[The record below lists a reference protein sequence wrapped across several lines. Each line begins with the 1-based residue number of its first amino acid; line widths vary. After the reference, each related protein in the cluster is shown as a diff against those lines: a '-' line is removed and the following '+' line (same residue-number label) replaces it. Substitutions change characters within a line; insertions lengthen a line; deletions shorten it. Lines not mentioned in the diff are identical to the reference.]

1 MRITQGSGWVP
12 YNKRSHIMQ
21 HYQDELTEGSKAF
34 QKKIA
39 ETEKK
44 IGDTTLQAQSEFIKT
59 FEEMSRAV
67 MSRATAEIEFGARL
81 TQRLS
86 EAHSL
91 PDVVSAYQEWL
102 GKEMSARSEDA
113 RRFMTSSQKF
123 IAPSPRPFSNRS
135 STLASTPPFL
145 PHCS

>member
-1 MRITQGSGWVP
+1 
-12 YNKRSHIMQ
+12 MQ
-21 HYQDELTEGSKAF
+21 NYQNELTEASKTI

-44 IGDTTLQAQSEFIKT
+44 IGDTTLQAQNEFIKT

-67 MSRATAEIEFGARL
+67 MSRATAEIELGVRL

-102 GKEMSARSEDA
+102 SEEMNAHSENARL
-113 RRFMTSSQKF
+113 FMTNSQKF
-123 IAPSPRPFSNRS
+123 ITASTRLFSNGRS
-135 STLASTPPFL
+135 GV
-145 PHCS
+145 

>member
-1 MRITQGSGWVP
+1 
-12 YNKRSHIMQ
+12 MQ
-21 HYQDELTEGSKAF
+21 NYQDELTEASKII

-44 IGDTTLQAQSEFIKT
+44 IGDTTLQAQNEFSKT

-67 MSRATAEIEFGARL
+67 MSRATAEIEFGVRL

-102 GKEMSARSEDA
+102 GQEMSARSEDERQFKCALAA
-113 RRFMTSSQKF
+113 RLLDHSAQHTGDFLAGIRIVGHDLKEF
-123 IAPSPRPFSNRS
+123 IGSARAG
-135 STLASTPPFL
+135 ASRRDIKGR
-145 PHCS
+145 

>member
-1 MRITQGSGWVP
+1 
-12 YNKRSHIMQ
+12 MQ
-21 HYQDELTEGSKAF
+21 NYQDELTEASKII

-44 IGDTTLQAQSEFIKT
+44 IGDTTLQAQNEFSKT

-67 MSRATAEIEFGARL
+67 MSRATAEIEFGVRL

-91 PDVVSAYQEWL
+91 PDVVSAYREWL
-102 GKEMSARSEDA
+102 GQEMSARSEDA
-113 RRFMTSSQKF
+113 RQFMTSSQKF
-123 IAPSPRPFSNRS
+123 IAASTRLFSNGWSNVGS
-135 STLASTPPFL
+135 SA
-145 PHCS
+145 H